1 MLSLVCIGCVWSL
14 TAHNMYKHLV
24 HYAKPH
30 LQTHI
35 LRILLIT
42 PIVVF
47 FSFLALL
54 FPDGRYPISVLR
66 DFWEAVVIYSFLMLV
81 LEYMGGEHLCLSAMV
96 ENQESGKSP
105 ELHYPFPFSYC
116 FGKSI
121 PTEQL
126 VRLPKRCAL
135 QFVFVKPVMCIVELL
150 LYAQGKEREV
160 VAILFVNLVYNVS
173 YSVALFGL
181 YLIYTASKNHVA
193 MQDKNAVLKFAAVKM
208 VVFLTFWQSYLF
220 PLLIHSEHQESW
232 QDFILIIECA
242 FFTACMTL
250 AFNWREF
257 SNAAPVVK
265 EYNSPKDTTPGGRAV
280 PRTPAGQGV
289 QGQYPGTSEAA
300 GLEGVR
306 VVEDLAN
313 QLAGRGDG
321 GGNEQAGGSSSST
334 AAHATPAKKMNYNAY
349 GAETVR
355 GTPVLPSSQYDHRG
369 SRTADGVVAPTT
381 GYPVG
386 NPAHHVSPNKIGSAR
401 GTMVQLDMFEIEHIG
416 QSSSHDDDDANGSA
430 AGTFVGASASQ
441 IESPGKSTTKFGRA
455 KPKTG
460 DSNRSSPRKRIDDVN
475 LSDSTGD
482 AQLPPISEAT
492 SGGVSR
498 SGGAGPDPRD
508 QQEGSGIPPGPPG
521 SARNS
526 SSSTTT
532 ASPSKGG
539 TATGENAKSGGL
551 ANTKERKWLQNA
563 RQTFHPKDI
572 INDAKRSFSARYNN
586 HVMLE
591 MDAQEHAYAD
601 VQKKDALKAQRENE
615 KEKKANAAAVEASM
629 MHFASFEE
637 VNFPG
642 GNGGDGGNEG
652 DGGDHDPHG
661 EFTIPTPTR
670 EAFEI
675 PAGETRDVRFDVL
688 DQLGPGGEGEGDA
701 GPEDGKLEEREPDE
715 ASATKSKDD
724 EDVAG
729 AKNLGMSEDE
739 RTTKSSS
746 KEDDHALGDGI

>member
-1 MLSLVCIGCVWSL
+1 MGEFVASGWAVMLSLVCIGCVWSL

-401 GTMVQLDMFEIEHIG
+401 G
-416 QSSSHDDDDANGSA
+416 
-430 AGTFVGASASQ
+430 
-441 IESPGKSTTKFGRA
+441 
-455 KPKTG
+455 
-460 DSNRSSPRKRIDDVN
+460 
-475 LSDSTGD
+475 
-482 AQLPPISEAT
+482 
-492 SGGVSR
+492 
-498 SGGAGPDPRD
+498 
-508 QQEGSGIPPGPPG
+508 
-521 SARNS
+521 
-526 SSSTTT
+526 
-532 ASPSKGG
+532 G